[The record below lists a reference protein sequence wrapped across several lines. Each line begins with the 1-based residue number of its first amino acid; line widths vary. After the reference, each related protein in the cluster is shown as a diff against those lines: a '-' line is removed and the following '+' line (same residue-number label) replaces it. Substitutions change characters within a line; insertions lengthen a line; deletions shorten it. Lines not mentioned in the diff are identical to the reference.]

1 MNINHKTVQFQI
13 SDQTVVCSR
22 HFKPTDFKWTPV
34 RKTLK
39 PDSVPSIF
47 DWSNQV
53 TPRREIFKHP
63 VPQKRPR
70 SASEDEARDDDAD
83 LGCEPI
89 PEFQDGD
96 LSLCA
101 FDEISSPRVLELE
114 KTLQEKEEEIQRLQ
128 EKLQIERFGILRFS
142 KDDSMISFY
151 TGFVSMAMFTTF
163 FNFIK
168 PAANSMTSYYYKSVD
183 TVNVT
188 VGRQRNMLL
197 IDELLCSF
205 NIWPNK
211 DNIEAKMPNVF
222 KMLYPST
229 RVVIDCTEIKTE
241 RPSSLALGSKCY
253 SSYKSSHTWKGLV
266 GIAPHGALT
275 FVSSL
280 YTGSMSDVEITKLC
294 GLIELLESGDSIM
307 ADKGFVL
314 NKVLDGTGITVNTP
328 PFLMSHGQFSRQEV
342 EETQTIAKLRIH
354 IERHIRRVK
363 EYHLF
368 DSIIPLSMVGTI
380 NQLWT
385 VANMLTL
392 FKGPLVKDW
401 H

>member
-1 MNINHKTVQFQI
+1 MNTSHKTVQFQV
-13 SDQTVVCSR
+13 SDQTLVCSM
-22 HFKPTDFKWTPV
+22 HFKSTDYKWSPV

-47 DWSNQV
+47 DWSNQI
-53 TPRREIFKHP
+53 TPRRELIKHP

-70 SASEDEARDDDAD
+70 PASDTENEPRDNVAD
-83 LGCEPI
+83 LGCEVG
-89 PEFQDGD
+89 PEFQDAD

-101 FDEISSPRVLELE
+101 FDEISSPREQELS
-114 KTLQEKEEEIQRLQ
+114 KILQDKEEEIQHLQ
-128 EKLQIERFGILRFS
+128 ETLQIERFGIWRFS
-142 KDDSMISFY
+142 KDDSMILFY
-151 TGFVSMAMFTTF
+151 TGFVSMSMFTTF

-168 PAANSMTSYYYKSVD
+168 PAANSMTSYNYNFLD

-197 IDELLCSF
+197 IDELFMFLCSL
-205 NIWPNK
+205 NIWPSK
-211 DNIEAKMPNVF
+211 DNIEAKMPAVF

-229 RVVIDCTEIKTE
+229 RVVIDCTEIKTD
-241 RPSSLALGSKCY
+241 RPSSLALSSKCY
-253 SSYKSSHTWKGLV
+253 SSYKSSHTWKGLF
-266 GIAPHGALT
+266 GISPHGALT

-280 YTGSMSDVEITKLC
+280 YTGSMSDVEIIK
-294 GLIELLESGDSIM
+294 LLERGDSIM

-328 PFLMSHGQFSRQEV
+328 PFFMSHGQFSRQEV

-368 DSIIPLSMVGTI
+368 DNIIPLSMVGTI

-392 FKGPLVKDW
+392 FKGPLVTDW

>member
-1 MNINHKTVQFQI
+1 MF
-13 SDQTVVCSR
+13 CS
-22 HFKPTDFKWTPV
+22 
-34 RKTLK
+34 
-39 PDSVPSIF
+39 
-47 DWSNQV
+47 
-53 TPRREIFKHP
+53 
-63 VPQKRPR
+63 
-70 SASEDEARDDDAD
+70 
-83 LGCEPI
+83 
-89 PEFQDGD
+89 
-96 LSLCA
+96 A
-101 FDEISSPRVLELE
+101 FDEISSSRVIELE
-114 KTLQEKEEEIQRLQ
+114 KKLQEKEEEIKRLQ
-128 EKLQIERFGILRFS
+128 DKLQIERFGIFRFT
-142 KDDSMISFY
+142 KDDSMILFY
-151 TGFVSMAMFTTF
+151 TGFVSMSMFTTF

-183 TVNVT
+183 NVNVT
-188 VGRQRNMLL
+188 IGRQRNMLL
-197 IDELLCSF
+197 IDELFMFLCRLKCGLLTQDLAVRFNCHISTVSRKIITWSNFLYFVLGSF

-211 DNIEAKMPNVF
+211 YNIEAKMPAVF
-222 KMLYPST
+222 RMLYPST

-294 GLIELLESGDSIM
+294 GLIDLLESGDSIM

-368 DSIIPLSMVGTI
+368 DNIIPLSMVGTI

-401 H
+401 HQAV